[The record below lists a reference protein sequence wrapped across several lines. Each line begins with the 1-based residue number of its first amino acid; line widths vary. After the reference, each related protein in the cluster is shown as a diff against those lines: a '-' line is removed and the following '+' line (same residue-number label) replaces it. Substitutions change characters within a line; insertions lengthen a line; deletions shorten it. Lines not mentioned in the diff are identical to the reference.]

1 MEDEGLIAMR
11 KLQDASTSVA
21 EFRGSDCLKFVDQML
36 THLADV
42 YKAQLADV
50 TTDELVRVQSHL
62 KQTLAIRA
70 VIRGNAALP
79 VV

>member
-11 KLQDASTSVA
+11 KLQDAATSVA
-21 EFRGSDCLKFVDQML
+21 GFRGSDPMKFVDQML
-36 THLADV
+36 THLAEA

-70 VIRGNAALP
+70 VIRGNQALP
-79 VV
+79 IV